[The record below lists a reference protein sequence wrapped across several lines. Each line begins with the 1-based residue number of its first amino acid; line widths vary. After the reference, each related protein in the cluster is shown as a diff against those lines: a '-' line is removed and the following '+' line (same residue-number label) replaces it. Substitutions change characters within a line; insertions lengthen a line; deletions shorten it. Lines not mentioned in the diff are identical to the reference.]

1 VVQLLPSSV
10 ELVAVF
16 IPKLLMLAL
25 ILLVK
30 MYKDSLKIPQTTQ
43 VLSQTMLVT
52 TLEILLAWELIFLGL

>member
-1 VVQLLPSSV
+1 MPSSV